1 MYITSDHIVEQM
13 KKLYFWLYFT
23 TTINYN
29 FEQLEP
35 FLWQVQFI
43 WILNLWV
50 WSYGFFYLSVLCIL
64 ALSICCGNRRLP
76 FKWNV
81 SLFSWYLTFILERL
95 VTKGK
100 KYPFSCFTAVV
111 TYMVWN
117 ASIVATNVF
126 THLMCLNRKV
136 GWRLYNLDL
145 FHKNFNQWNKHCKL
159 LNYHSVYP
167 LYVGSAERPHASQS
181 VYLCEPKVPIPTKVA
196 YMHFTKCS

>member
-1 MYITSDHIVEQM
+1 MTS
-13 KKLYFWLYFT
+13 
-23 TTINYN
+23 TIYLN
-29 FEQLEP
+29 FE
-35 FLWQVQFI
+35 FMGVVI
-43 WILNLWV
+43 R
-50 WSYGFFYLSVLCIL
+50 FFYLFVLCIL